1 MGRDGRMGRDGIAG
15 RRDKT
20 MIPICFAPMEG
31 LTTAVLRGAHRRH
44 FTGIDRYYTP
54 FLSANRTLAF
64 KRKELRDIL
73 PENNEGVPL
82 IPQILG
88 NKADEVLWAIR
99 TVADLGYREINFN
112 LGCPMPQVSKRGKGS
127 GFLRDPDALD
137 RFFEEVFRTLEGN
150 GLKPDDSK
158 RSVPVSSDNSAD
170 AGTDKSAAGSAD
182 AGTDNSADSS
192 IAAGTETSA
201 DVSTAA
207 GTDNSTDRH
216 ITLTVK
222 TRIGVTDPSEAEEII
237 KVYNRYPIGLL
248 IIHPRLMRD
257 MYQGHP
263 NLLVFGHMLEESVH
277 PVCYNGDIY
286 TPQDY
291 LQLTQRFPNL
301 AGVMIGRGL
310 LQDPAL
316 ARQIRGG
323 KPASVP
329 EIRAYHEDLWTAY
342 LSLFPDP
349 RQAVAK
355 MKGFWSYQGEMFSD
369 PQMYPEIKKNLKKIK
384 KAMTAPAY
392 EDAVKTLFEDIASGK

>member
-112 LGCPMPQVSKRGKGS
+112 LGCPMPQVAKRGKGS

-158 RSVPVSSDNSAD
+158 RSVPVSSDNS
-170 AGTDKSAAGSAD
+170 
-182 AGTDNSADSS
+182 
-192 IAAGTETSA
+192 
-201 DVSTAA
+201 TAA
-207 GTDNSTDRH
+207 GTKTSADGSTDRH
-216 ITLTVK
+216 ITMTVK

-329 EIRAYHEDLWTAY
+329 EIRVYHEDLWTAY